1 MNISRIYDIFRQHCD
16 GKITTD
22 TRKIAGGELFVAL
35 KGENFDGNQ
44 FVAKALELGA
54 QYAIADESCEENDP
68 RVIKVK
74 DTLQTLWDLAAYHR
88 EHIDIATIGENG
100 ALTGGR
106 RLTVIGLTGTNGKT
120 TTKELIRCVLASKYS
135 VAATQGNL
143 NNNIGVP
150 LTLLGINSDHEIA
163 LVEMGASHPGD
174 IETLVKVCHPDI
186 GLITNVGRAH
196 LLGFGS
202 FEGVKKTKG
211 ELYDYILAKGG
222 RRVFLN
228 ADNPHLQ
235 EMVDERPGLET
246 IPYGV
251 GYNRVE
257 VLPADAEH
265 PFLRMRIPAGT
276 VLGCT
281 GTAKGCPGTVNGGA
295 ASSDGVVAVDTHLVG
310 AYNADNVM
318 AALAVGEYFGI
329 SVADG
334 AAAIGAYIPSNNRS
348 MMQKTE
354 RNLLIVDAY
363 NANPSSMDVALDNF
377 ASVVAESKLALLGAM
392 RELGDESAAEH
403 ARIAAKARAIP
414 GARVFLVGEE
424 FGPDMD
430 FATSEELLAHLSA
443 EPVSGAT
450 VLIKGSRG
458 IRMETVIPAL

>member
-1 MNISRIYDIFRQHCD
+1 MKISRIYEIFCQHCD

-22 TRKIAGGELFVAL
+22 TRKISGGELFVAL
-35 KGENFDGNQ
+35 KGENFDGNK
-44 FVAKALELGA
+44 FVGKALELGA
-54 QYAIADESCEENDP
+54 QYAIADGSCEENDP

-88 EHIDIATIGENG
+88 EHVDIATLAENG

-150 LTLLGINSDHEIA
+150 LTLLGITKDNEIA

-211 ELYDYILAKGG
+211 ELYDYIAANGPINHVGGKGTG
-222 RRVFLN
+222 RIFLN
-228 ADNPHLQ
+228 VDNPHLV
-235 EMVDERPGLET
+235 EMAEERPGLET
-246 IPYGV
+246 VPYGV
-251 GYNRVE
+251 GYSHVE
-257 VLPADAEH
+257 ILPSDAEH
-265 PFLRMRIPAGT
+265 PFLRMRIPSG
-276 VLGCT
+276 
-281 GTAKGCPGTVNGGA
+281 
-295 ASSDGVVAVDTHLVG
+295 DGMLDVETHLVG

-318 AALAVGEYFGI
+318 AALAVGEYYGI
-329 SVADG
+329 SLSEGV
-334 AAAIGAYIPSNNRS
+334 AAIGAYIPSNNRS

-377 ASVVAESKLALLGAM
+377 ASVVADSKLALLGAM
-392 RELGDESAAEH
+392 RELGDESVAEH

-414 GARVFLVGEE
+414 GTKVYLVGEE

-430 FATSEELLAHLSA
+430 FATSEELAAKLDA
-443 EPVSGAT
+443 EKVSGAT

-458 IRMETVIPAL
+458 IKMENVIPVL

>member
-16 GKITTD
+16 GKLTTD
-22 TRKIAGGELFVAL
+22 TRKITGGELFVAL
-35 KGENFDGNQ
+35 KGENFDGNK
-44 FVAKALELGA
+44 FVGKALELGA
-54 QYAIADESCEENDP
+54 QYAVADESCEESDP
-68 RVIKVK
+68 RIIRVK
-74 DTLQTLWDLAAYHR
+74 DTLQTLWDLASYHR
-88 EHIDIATIGENG
+88 EHIGIATLGENG

-120 TTKELIRCVLASKYS
+120 TTKELIRCVLATKYS
-135 VAATQGNL
+135 VAATEGNL

-150 LTLLGINSDHEIA
+150 LTLLVITEDHEIA

-211 ELYDYILAKGG
+211 ELYDYILAA
-222 RRVFLN
+222 RSATHRVFLN

-235 EMVDERPGLET
+235 EMADERPGLET

-251 GYNRVE
+251 SFNGVE
-257 VLPADAEH
+257 ILPADAGH
-265 PFLRMRIPAGT
+265 PFLRMRIPDRTISGGGAST
-276 VLGCT
+276 ACT
-281 GTAKGCPGTVNGGA
+281 GVPCVE
-295 ASSDGVVAVDTHLVG
+295 VDTHLVG

-329 SVADG
+329 SLRDG

-348 MMQKTE
+348 MMQKTG

-377 ASVVAESKLALLGAM
+377 SSVVADSKLALLGAM

-414 GARVFLVGEE
+414 GAKVFLVGEE

-430 FATSEELLAHLSA
+430 FATSEELAAFLGAN
-443 EPVSGAT
+443 PVSGAT

-458 IRMETVIPAL
+458 IRMETVIPVL